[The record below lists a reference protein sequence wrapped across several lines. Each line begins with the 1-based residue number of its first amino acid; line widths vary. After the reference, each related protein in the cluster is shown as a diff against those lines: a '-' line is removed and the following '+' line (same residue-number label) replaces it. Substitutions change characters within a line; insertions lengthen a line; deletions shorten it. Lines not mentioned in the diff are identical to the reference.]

1 MPKVDNKIIMK
12 VSRKVAKNCKNM
24 NEDKSCLVVIEN
36 DLGSESGV
44 NIGSVVDGGRRSNI
58 EDFFAPNSGVP
69 NPVNIG

>member
-1 MPKVDNKIIMK
+1 MKI
-12 VSRKVAKNCKNM
+12 R
-24 NEDKSCLVVIEN
+24 VVWVVMEN

>member
-1 MPKVDNKIIMK
+1 MLRIVRIRMML
-12 VSRKVAKNCKNM
+12 R
-24 NEDKSCLVVIEN
+24 VVWVVMEN

-58 EDFFAPNSGVP
+58 EDFFAPNSGVS